1 MTGDDMTLID
11 RRAVLGGLAG
21 LAALTAAGC
30 ATPRQAAATAN
41 RGFPTA
47 GGTLSLPPQPMLDPE
62 TRLTRI
68 GIGSCFHQTGEGK
81 LLGTAIRSRPDLFVM
96 MGDNVYGDTMSPNV
110 DELVGAYAA
119 ALARPD
125 YRAFR
130 AAMPFAAVWDDHD
143 FGDNDASGDY
153 PYKAATTPLFFD
165 FWGVPADSPR
175 RKSGGIYDAFI
186 TGPKGAR
193 VQTIL
198 LDTRSFRDS
207 FKETDERGAAGK
219 ERYVEDRDPAKTV
232 LGAAQWAWLEEQL
245 SQPADLRLVVTSYQ
259 LVADGHGW
267 EKWGLFPTERQ
278 RFYDLV
284 ARTRANGVVLVSGDR
299 HRAGIYRETRGT
311 PYPMHELTSSAINM
325 SWAKEK
331 EPGEE
336 AGPNRI
342 GPSFQQNNVGLV
354 ALDWDKRQIGFY
366 ILDENDKTVLS
377 HGFAMDALKA

>member
-1 MTGDDMTLID
+1 MTMMD

-21 LAALTAAGC
+21 LTALGVAGC
-30 ATPRQAAATAN
+30 TTRRAPSA
-41 RGFPTA
+41 GFPTA
-47 GGTLSLPPQPMLDPE
+47 AGTMALPPAPALDPE
-62 TRLTRI
+62 KRLTRI
-68 GIGSCFHQTGEGK
+68 GIGSCFNQQTEAK

-96 MGDNVYGDTMSPNV
+96 MGDNVYGDTTSPNV

-130 AAMPFAAVWDDHD
+130 SAMPMTAVWDDHD
-143 FGDNDASGDY
+143 YGDNDADAGY

-165 FWGVPADSPR
+165 FWGVPEGSAR
-175 RKSGGIYDAFI
+175 RRRGGIYDAFM

-198 LDTRSFRDS
+198 LDTRSFRDR
-207 FKETDERGAAGK
+207 FTNTDEEGAIGK
-219 ERYVEDRDPAKTV
+219 QRYVDNPDPAKTI
-232 LGAAQWAWLEEQL
+232 LGTAQWAWLEEQL
-245 SQPADLRLVVTSYQ
+245 SQPADLRIVVSSYQ

-267 EKWGLFPTERQ
+267 EKWGLFPAERQ

-284 ARTRANGVVLVSGDR
+284 AKTRANGVVLVSGDR

-311 PYPMHELTSSAINM
+311 PYPIHELTSSAINM
-325 SWAKEK
+325 GWTKED

-336 AGPNRI
+336 PGPNRI
-342 GPSFQQNNVGLV
+342 GPTFQQNNVGV
-354 ALDWDKRQIGFY
+354 VGLDWEKRQVGFY
-366 ILDENDKTVLS
+366 ILDENDRTVLS

>member
-1 MTGDDMTLID
+1 MTGLD
-11 RRAVLGGLAG
+11 RRTLLGGMASLAT
-21 LAALTAAGC
+21 LAAAGC
-30 ATPRQAAATAN
+30 AAPRTEA
-41 RGFPTA
+41 RGFQTMA
-47 GGTLSLPPQPMLDPE
+47 GTLTLPQAPALDPDK
-62 TRLTRI
+62 RLTRI
-68 GIGSCFHQTGEGK
+68 GIGSCFDQQVEAK

-96 MGDNVYGDTMSPNV
+96 MGDNVYGDTTSPNV

-130 AAMPFAAVWDDHD
+130 SAMPMAAVWDDHD
-143 FGDNDASGDY
+143 YGNNDEDSGY

-165 FWGVPADSPR
+165 FWGVPKDSVR
-175 RKSGGIYDAFI
+175 RTRGGIYDAFI

-198 LDTRSFRDS
+198 LDTRSFRDRFTS
-207 FKETDERGAAGK
+207 TDKEGVKGK
-219 ERYVEDRDPAKTV
+219 ERYVDNPDPSKTI
-232 LGAAQWAWLEEQL
+232 LGAAQWGWLEEQL
-245 SQPADLRLVVTSYQ
+245 SQQADLRLIVSSYQ

-267 EKWGLFPTERQ
+267 EKWGLFPAERQ

-284 ARTRANGVVLVSGDR
+284 AKTRANGVVMVSGDR

-311 PYPMHELTSSAINM
+311 PYPIHELTSSAINT
-325 SWAKEK
+325 SWVPEDD
-331 EPGEE
+331 PGEE

-342 GPSFQQNNVGLV
+342 GPTFRRNNVGMV
-354 ALDWDKRQIGFY
+354 GLDWDKRQIGFY
-366 ILDENDKTVLS
+366 ILDEHDRTVLS